1 MQLRLSTVNKAT
13 HVRSGQLESIGK
25 QTITRLINKP
35 LEVGL
40 HVGQALVHFHGTEI
54 TLQQLTTWYLVGFG
68 EPIRKRFTS
77 KQSVY
82 PLTL

>member
-1 MQLRLSTVNKAT
+1 MQLRLSTVNT
-13 HVRSGQLESIGK
+13 VTRVRSGQLESVGK

-35 LEVGL
+35 LEVRL
-40 HVGQALVHFHGTEI
+40 HVGQPLVHFHGTEI
-54 TLQQLTTWYLVGFG
+54 TLQQLKTWYLVEFG
-68 EPIRKRFTS
+68 EPIRKRF